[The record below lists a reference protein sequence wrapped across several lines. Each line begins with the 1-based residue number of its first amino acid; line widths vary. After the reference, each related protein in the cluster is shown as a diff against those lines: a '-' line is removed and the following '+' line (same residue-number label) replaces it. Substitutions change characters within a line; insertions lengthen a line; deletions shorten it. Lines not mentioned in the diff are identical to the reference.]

1 MYSMSLTG
9 LRSFG
14 TGAGAS
20 RSDAPAKSFVWTC
33 SSENVFLTSDDG
45 LMVPSRCVSGART
58 ASLLRWPHVNC
69 HVGLAKIHERLT
81 LAVPT

>member
-1 MYSMSLTG
+1 VRHGHLYHSLQDSHRMYSMSLTG

-45 LMVPSRCVSGART
+45 LMVPSRCVS
-58 ASLLRWPHVNC
+58 
-69 HVGLAKIHERLT
+69 
-81 LAVPT
+81 